1 MIAFLYSLVNINI
14 KDNVVLKISMSIIN
28 LHRTRVHGTF
38 WYLSSKVKDVKL
50 HVTVTT

>member
-1 MIAFLYSLVNINI
+1 MMIAFLYTFLNINI

-38 WYLSSKVKDVKL
+38 
-50 HVTVTT
+50 